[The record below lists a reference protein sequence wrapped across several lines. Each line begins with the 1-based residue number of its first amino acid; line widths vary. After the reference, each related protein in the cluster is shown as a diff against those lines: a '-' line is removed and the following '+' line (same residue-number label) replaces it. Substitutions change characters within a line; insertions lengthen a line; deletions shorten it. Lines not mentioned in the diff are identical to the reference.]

1 MSKRTIPRLAL
12 ATLSLGAACGS
23 DGDGGGGNRDKKL
36 LESAGQD
43 ATSERADAVAD
54 AVCKKFNECAPD
66 EFRRDYTSVQAC
78 ADDVD
83 SYFNEI
89 AGEDEICKDALL
101 DYYGCFARLGCEAI
115 ADAQELDTEGDCDKL
130 GRTAESLCVRDDDD
144 DYDDYDYDDYDDY
157 EDY

>member
-36 LESAGQD
+36 LEPAGQN
-43 ATSERADAVAD
+43 ATLERTEAVAE

-66 EFRRDYTSVQAC
+66 DFRRDYTSVQEC
-78 ADDVD
+78 ADEFGG
-83 SYFNEI
+83 YFNEV
-89 AGEDEICKDALL
+89 AAEDEICKDALL

-115 ADAQELDTEGDCDKL
+115 ADSAESDTAGACDEL
-130 GRTAESLCVRDDDD
+130 GRTAESLCMT
-144 DYDDYDYDDYDDY
+144 DYDDYDYDDY